1 MLGMLIRWA
10 LSALALVLTTKIVP
24 GIAVSGFGTLF
35 IAALVLG
42 LVNAIVRPVLIF
54 FTLPLTLLTLG
65 LFLLVVNAITFGL
78 AAWLV
83 PGFQVS
89 GFGAALFG
97 SIVMSILGFVFS
109 MFIKVGDAKQK
120 DNA

>member
-1 MLGMLIRWA
+1 MLGILIRWA

-42 LVNAIVRPVLIF
+42 LVNAIVRPILIF
-54 FTLPLTLLTLG
+54 FTLPLTFLTLG

-78 AAWLV
+78 AAWFV
-83 PGFQVS
+83 PGFSVS
-89 GFGAALFG
+89 GFWAALFG
-97 SIVMSILGFVFS
+97 SIVMSLIASVLS
-109 MFIKVGDAKQK
+109 MFIKVGDAKK
-120 DNA
+120 EDRA